1 MTINNIDRFRAKIAR
16 RELCVG
22 TSITFTDPAISELV
36 GDAGYD
42 FTWIDMEHCPIDIA
56 TALGHVMAVRGT
68 GAAPF
73 VRVPA
78 GDPIIIK
85 PILELHPAAIIAP
98 QVQSIADVE
107 EVVAACKYPPVGIR
121 GFGPRRGRQFGGQPY
136 PEYLVDADAQ
146 IMVIVQIEHIDAVA
160 DLDGI
165 LAVEGLDGL
174 CVGFNDLAGSMGLSG
189 QVTDPRVVAVTEEV
203 IDKTRQTDKT
213 IGISMGYDREA
224 VAHWL
229 ARGLQWISLGGDF
242 NLLYAKVKDTLD
254 NVRAIERD

>member
-1 MTINNIDRFRAKIAR
+1 MTINNVDRFKAKIAR
-16 RELCVG
+16 GELCVG

-98 QVQSIADVE
+98 QVQTVADVE
-107 EVVAACKYPPVGIR
+107 RVVAACKYPPVGIR

-136 PEYLVDADAQ
+136 PEYLTDADEQ
-146 IMVIVQIEHIDAVA
+146 IMVIVQIEHIDAVHA
-160 DLDGI
+160 LDEI

-189 QVTDPRVVAVTEEV
+189 KVTDPQVIAITEKV
-203 IDKTRQTDKT
+203 IRKTRQTDKT

-224 VAHWL
+224 VTHWL
-229 ARGLQWISLGGDF
+229 AQGLQWISLGGDF

-254 NVRAIERD
+254 DVRSIKR